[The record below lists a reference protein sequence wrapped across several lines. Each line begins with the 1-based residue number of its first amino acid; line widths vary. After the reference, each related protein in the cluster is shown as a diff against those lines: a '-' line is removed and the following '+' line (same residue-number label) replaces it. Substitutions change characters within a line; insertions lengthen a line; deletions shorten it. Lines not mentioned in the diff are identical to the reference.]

1 MTDQDRG
8 SGEARDEAG
17 RRVLVLRTFKEL
29 SADIVV
35 LTAIAAAL
43 ESRGRIVLVGDG
55 QDETALAASWD
66 RVFDPT
72 RAFDDSV
79 EYVHST
85 SEDWA
90 TTVLSE
96 MCVADTIVLH
106 LSPKGLWF
114 PHVFRPPDLQQRFP
128 RQALATLQQSAS
140 PAEQEAAQQA
150 LAAFEEERLRALRT
164 TPLAALSTGAGL
176 LREISYLIKLN
187 LLDRTIAVA
196 DNRYYPHICH
206 RVSSALLGSAEA
218 FTVEGSFASLR
229 VTALEQQLAH
239 LRGVRG
245 VTFSGPADT
254 TSVARNFAAALRTE
268 LDSLFRTFPTL
279 SQEARRKAVAD
290 LPVGRSDSPRRL
302 PPDDELKV
310 IRYTTVEDLVF
321 IPTGDIVEV
330 AREDIRAILS
340 ADAADAGCPK
350 CGAPLSEIF
359 FYVTGLQHQHQ
370 SLRDAAVLQQAWPN
384 GKCQRC
390 GRKCTPWEDGTLAPW

>member
-1 MTDQDRG
+1 MTDQDREPG
-8 SGEARDEAG
+8 GARDEAG

-55 QDETALAASWD
+55 QDEAALAAGWD
-66 RVFDPT
+66 RVLGAP
-72 RAFDDSV
+72 RGFDDRV

-85 SEDWA
+85 GEDWT
-90 TTVLSE
+90 TTVLRQ
-96 MCVADTIVLH
+96 MCVADTVVLH

-114 PHVFRPPDLQQRFP
+114 PQVFRPPDLRQRFP
-128 RQALATLQQSAS
+128 QQALATLQQSAS
-140 PAEQEAAQQA
+140 PAEQEAARQA
-150 LAAFEEERLRALRT
+150 LGAFEEERLRVLRA
-164 TPLAALSTGAGL
+164 TPLAALPTGAGL
-176 LREISYLIKLN
+176 LREISYLIRLN

-206 RVSSALLGSAEA
+206 RVSGALLGSAEA

-229 VTALEQQLAH
+229 LTALEQQLAH
-239 LRGVRG
+239 LRGVQG

-254 TSVARNFAAALRTE
+254 ASVARNFAAAIRAE
-268 LDSLFRTFPTL
+268 LDSLFRTSPTL

-310 IRYTTVEDLVF
+310 IRYTAVEDLIF

-330 AREDIRAILS
+330 ALEDIRAILS
-340 ADAADAGCPK
+340 DDAANGGCPK

-359 FYVTGLQHQHQ
+359 FYVTGLKYQ
-370 SLRDAAVLQQAWPN
+370 SLRDAAALRQAWPN

-390 GRKCTPWEDGTLAPW
+390 GRKCTPWEDGALAPW